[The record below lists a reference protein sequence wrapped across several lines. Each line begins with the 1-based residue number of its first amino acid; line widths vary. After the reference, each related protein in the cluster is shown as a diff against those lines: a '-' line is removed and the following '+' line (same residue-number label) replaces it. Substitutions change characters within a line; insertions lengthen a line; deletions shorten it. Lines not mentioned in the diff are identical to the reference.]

1 MKHIVLLLTFTLS
14 MFSASQIYAQDGMDK
29 IRSAMVSLYTERMDL
44 TTEQAKLFWPLHEE
58 YETERRKI
66 NQEIRRIKQKGDP
79 TELKKLD
86 ALEEQ
91 RFELRTKFKSR
102 FLNVISTSQL
112 SKMYSAEEEF
122 RKMLI
127 DRKNRD

>member
-1 MKHIVLLLTFTLS
+1 MKHLVLLLTFALS
-14 MFSASQIYAQDGMDK
+14 TFSASQNFAQDGMEK
-29 IRSAMVSLYTERMDL
+29 IRSAMVSLYTERMEL
-44 TTEQAKLFWPLHEE
+44 TAEQAKLFWPLHEE

-79 TELKKLD
+79 TELKRLD

-102 FLNVISTSQL
+102 FLQVISTSQL